1 MYMKPYMIQYPIAY
15 PNYGKLQR
23 PIAYNNNLVKNN
35 VCAAIK
41 QGEGSN
47 EQNSK
52 GVQLRWCPSGLS
64 RTQKRRLQRMR
75 KQGLMEQST
84 AVTPARSATK
94 KVWRPKQVVP

>member
-1 MYMKPYMIQYPIAY
+1 MKPYMIQYHIAH

-23 PIAYNNNLVKNN
+23 SIAYDNNLVKNN

-52 GVQLRWCPSGLS
+52 GMQ
-64 RTQKRRLQRMR
+64 QR
-75 KQGLMEQST
+75 
-84 AVTPARSATK
+84 
-94 KVWRPKQVVP
+94 